1 MPPYTAQDLAQRLHL
16 TPSVITRCLHAYE
29 EAANIT
35 LPRDPL
41 SGRFYQLDTPTFELM
56 VKLIEECQQSNT
68 SLISG
73 VRFATRLI
81 TQKLVTV
88 SYVALDPAT
97 QHPQARTLDD
107 LTNSELRLALLD
119 VTDRLWKLTE
129 HLTRSLPRVTPA
141 PAPVTPA
148 PVQRS
153 D

>member
-16 TPSVITRCLHAYE
+16 TCSVITRCSHAYE
-29 EAANIT
+29 EAANLT

-56 VKLIEECQQSNT
+56 VKLIQECQQSKT

-73 VRFATRLI
+73 VRLATRLI

-88 SYVALDPAT
+88 SYVALDPTT
-97 QHPQARTLDD
+97 QPPQARTLED
-107 LTNSELRLALLD
+107 LTNAELRHALVD
-119 VTDRLWKLTE
+119 TTDRLWKLTE

-148 PVQRS
+148 AVHRP